1 MTIIIVGALPAA
13 AQSETGWMLSSEDDS
28 VLIGIQRDITV
39 GATETAEGVVVVE
52 GDALI
57 LGAVEGLFAV
67 DANVTLSGSAANVQ
81 NVFTVG
87 GTLVVETGATVGEG
101 YYAGTEVTVSPTA
114 VVEGEIVNAQEE
126 MVGALAAIVALLI
139 VGLIF
144 IIIGGVI
151 AVLAVTLLV
160 VAFGTNQVRRAA
172 ATISN
177 DVLKTIL
184 VGLLMLILPS
194 VVFGLLFVTIVGI
207 PLAIGLM
214 ALWSLVDPARP
225 DRGRCLDRRAH
236 PATRPHGQPALWSG
250 VPRHADP
257 GPALVDRCGAAAG
270 GHLRHRCRHPGRL
283 ARPAERRHAARASGL
298 LRPLRRVL
306 RAAAA
311 GAVTLCTAAVRTAA
325 AVRAAAPAGP
335 VAPAGRSATRRLAAG
350 LAPSVTASPPGFR
363 PGDGAV
369 PMSEPG

>member
-1 MTIIIVGALPAA
+1 MQPNVWRAFLLAMTIIIVGALPAA

-144 IIIGGVI
+144 FIIGGVI

-160 VAFGTNQVRRAA
+160 IAFGTNQVRRAA

-184 VGLLMLILPS
+184 VGLLMLVLPS

-207 PLAIGLM
+207 PLAHRPDGAVEPRRL
-214 ALWSLVDPARP
+214 ARP
-225 DRGRCLDRRAH
+225 DRGRCPGSASGSCRA
-236 PATRPHGQPALWSG
+236 PVRPT
-250 VPRHADP
+250 VPT
-257 GPALVDRCGAAAG
+257 
-270 GHLRHRCRHPGRL
+270 
-283 ARPAERRHAARASGL
+283 ERRS
-298 LRPLRRVL
+298 
-306 RAAAA
+306 
-311 GAVTLCTAAVRTAA
+311 
-325 AVRAAAPAGP
+325 
-335 VAPAGRSATRRLAAG
+335 SAC
-350 LAPSVTASPPGFR
+350 
-363 PGDGAV
+363 
-369 PMSEPG
+369 